1 MNLPTR
7 PSIGPKAGV
16 VIELWSQVFPAGRT
30 RLRNTRSCQSPE
42 PGSPISAVPRSA
54 SADPVTIKP
63 MLQELKPLFRYMAR
77 YRWGYLWGT
86 LALVATN
93 AIWVLFPKVIEA
105 AINEL
110 NHPGL
115 LTNPV
120 STAER
125 NRILFYAGLLVGI
138 ALLKGVFLYAS
149 RWILI
154 GISREIEFDLRND
167 LFRQLEKQDSGYY
180 QRYRTG
186 DIMAR
191 LTNDLSAVRQLLGPA
206 IMYSANTVL
215 FSAFALYFLLRI
227 SPWLTLV
234 ALAPMPIAS
243 ILVQYFGARIH
254 ERFERIQASFSEIT
268 AHAQENFSG
277 ARLIR
282 AFAREESQ
290 IRSFEKANLEYIGR
304 ALRLVQLMGMLW
316 PTLEFVLGVALV
328 ITLFAGGRLVL
339 EHKIDVGSFIAFN
352 TYMILLTF
360 PIIAVGWVVNLFQR
374 GTASVK
380 RIDEILKSEP
390 AIDDSRADLSVPED
404 WRFRGE
410 IVFRNLSFSYGDKP
424 VLRDVTLN
432 VPAGSTLAIVGPTGS
447 GKSTLVGL
455 IPRLLE
461 IQDHELFHSLLI
473 DGRPIREYPLKV
485 LRSNIGVVPQE
496 TFLFSET
503 IRENLCFGAPDASEE
518 QIMEAAE
525 AAWIRREFEEFPQG
539 FETMVGE
546 RGVTLSGG
554 QKQRSSIAR
563 ALLRRP
569 RILILD
575 DALASVDTYTEER
588 ILQGLRQHT
597 RQGDTEPCTT
607 ILISH
612 RISTVREADQI
623 VVLADGRVLEL
634 GTHEELLAKGGYYAG
649 LHEKQLLEEELAVA
663 S

>member
-1 MNLPTR
+1 MIR
-7 PSIGPKAGV
+7 
-16 VIELWSQVFPAGRT
+16 
-30 RLRNTRSCQSPE
+30 
-42 PGSPISAVPRSA
+42 
-54 SADPVTIKP
+54 D
-63 MLQELKPLFRYMAR
+63 LKPLFRYMAR
-77 YRWGYLWGT
+77 YRWGYLQGT
-86 LALVATN
+86 LALAATN
-93 AIWVLFPKVIEA
+93 AIWVIFPLVLEQA
-105 AINEL
+105 VNAL
-110 NHPGL
+110 NHRNL
-115 LTNPV
+115 DA
-120 STAER
+120 TATR
-125 NRILFYAGLLVGI
+125 RMVLFYAGLLIGI

-167 LFRQLEKQDSGYY
+167 LFRTLEKQDYAYY

-191 LTNDLSAVRQLLGPA
+191 LTNDLNAVRQLLGPA
-206 IMYSANTVL
+206 IMYSANTIL

-234 ALAPMPIAS
+234 ALAPMPVAS

-268 AHAQENFSG
+268 SHAQENFSG

-290 IRSFEKANLEYIGR
+290 IQSFEKANREYIGR

-316 PTLEFVLGVALV
+316 PTLEFVLGVAMV

-339 EHKIDVGSFIAFN
+339 QHKIDVGSFVAFN

-360 PIIAVGWVVNLFQR
+360 PIIAVGWVINLFQR
-374 GTASVK
+374 GTASIK
-380 RIDEILKSEP
+380 RIDEILRSEP
-390 AIDDSRADLSVPED
+390 GIDDSQADTTISED
-404 WRFRGE
+404 LVLRGE
-410 IVFRNLSFSYGDKP
+410 IEFRGLSFGYGDKD
-424 VLRDVTLN
+424 VLHDVSLK

-447 GKSTLVGL
+447 GKSTLIGL
-455 IPRLLE
+455 IPRLLDVADE
-461 IQDHELFHSLLI
+461 SPSRALLI

-503 IRENLCFGAPDASEE
+503 IRENLCFGAPDATHEE
-518 QIMEAAE
+518 IMEAAE
-525 AAWIRREFEEFPQG
+525 AGHIRREFEDFPLG

-554 QKQRSSIAR
+554 QKQRTSIAR
-563 ALLRRP
+563 ALLRHP

-588 ILQGLRQHT
+588 ILQGLRKYAE
-597 RQGDTEPCTT
+597 GSTT

-623 VVLADGRVLEL
+623 AVLCRGCIIEL
-634 GTHEELLAKGGYYAG
+634 GTHESLLAKGGYYAG
-649 LHEKQLLEEELAVA
+649 LYEKQLLEEELSVTG
-663 S
+663 